1 MAIEKETYV
10 IGGPFKIR
18 ESGATAPFQFAGLV
32 STIQQTIETNE
43 ITLPDTTTP
52 QGGEYDAVS
61 RITSVG
67 LSINFRELKTSILA
81 ALVWGDA
88 TNVPS
93 ATHTDE
99 AHTAV
104 PGGTIALDF
113 MPLEITSVKSDDGT
127 TTYEEFD
134 DWNMTGAGIEIVEGG
149 AISAATPIKVTYKSA
164 TVDVI
169 EALTNSG
176 KTFEFLFEG
185 ENAAGT
191 QRRIQA
197 RYFRCRLNPS
207 SQQDW
212 INTED
217 FLAAEAT
224 AKVLMDPAKVGA
236 GKSKYFN
243 IKKELA
249 TV

>member
-1 MAIEKETYV
+1 MAIEKETFV
-10 IGGPFKIR
+10 IGGWLKAR
-18 ESGATAPFQFAGLV
+18 EAGTGGAFQKVGLV
-32 STIQQTIETNE
+32 STLQQTIETNE

-67 LSINFRELKTSILA
+67 LSINFRELYTAMLA
-81 ALVWGDA
+81 ALMWGDA
-88 TNVPS
+88 TRVPS

-99 AHTAV
+99 AHTVV
-104 PGGTIALDF
+104 PGGTLALDF
-113 MPLEITSVKSDDGT
+113 MPLEITSVTSEDGT
-127 TTYEEFD
+127 TTYAEFD
-134 DWNMTGAGIEIVEGG
+134 DWNMTGSGLEFLEGG
-149 AISAATPIKVTYKSA
+149 KISAASPIKVTYKSA

-176 KTFEFLFEG
+176 KVFEFLFEG

-191 QRRIQA
+191 QRRILA
-197 RYFRCRLNPS
+197 RYFMCRLNPS

-212 INTED
+212 ISTDD

-224 AKVLMDPAKVGA
+224 AKVLMDPTKVGA

>member
-43 ITLPDTTTP
+43 ITLPDTATP

-149 AISAATPIKVTYKSA
+149 RSLRP
-164 TVDVI
+164 
-169 EALTNSG
+169 
-176 KTFEFLFEG
+176 
-185 ENAAGT
+185 
-191 QRRIQA
+191 RRS
-197 RYFRCRLNPS
+197 R
-207 SQQDW
+207 
-212 INTED
+212 
-217 FLAAEAT
+217 
-224 AKVLMDPAKVGA
+224 
-236 GKSKYFN
+236 
-243 IKKELA
+243 
-249 TV
+249 